1 MMGHSHALVG
11 ATTVVAVNSVTH
23 FIQPHIVNGV
33 PMGMA
38 LCLGAAI
45 VGALAPDID
54 SEEVS
59 SIKCEL
65 GITGTVFSFILRI
78 LGVTHRGLTHYGI
91 VALLITAMGY
101 LVGARF
107 GYADVGLAFG
117 LGYISHILIADAM
130 TKHGVPLWGPWPGK
144 FHLLPSPFRFQTGG
158 FVEQLVFVM
167 VAIVFLGLLPHGTP
181 PETMKFLKNIF

>member
-11 ATTVVAVNSVTH
+11 ATTVVAVNAVTH
-23 FIQPHIVNGV
+23 FIQPHIVNGI

-38 LCLGAAI
+38 LCLGTAI

-54 SEEVS
+54 SEEES
-59 SIKCEL
+59 SIKSEL
-65 GITGTVFSFILRI
+65 GIVGTVFSFILRI
-78 LGVTHRGLTHYGI
+78 FGVTHRGLTHYGI
-91 VALLITAMGY
+91 VTLLITTVAY

-117 LGYISHILIADAM
+117 LGYMSHILIADAM
-130 TKHGVPLWGPWPGK
+130 TKHGVPLWGPWPGN

-167 VAIVFLGLLPHGTP
+167 VTMIFLGLLPQGTP

>member
-11 ATTVVAVNSVTH
+11 ATTVMVVNSVTH

-45 VGALAPDID
+45 VGALAPDLD
-54 SEEVS
+54 SEEES

-65 GITGTVFSFILRI
+65 GIVGTVFSFILRMF
-78 LGVTHRGLTHYGI
+78 GVTHRGLTHYGI
-91 VALLITAMGY
+91 VALLITAVGY
-101 LVGARF
+101 LIGARF
-107 GYADVGLAFG
+107 GYPDVGLAFG

-130 TKHGVPLWGPWPGK
+130 TKHGVPLWGPWPGN
-144 FHLLPSPFRFQTGG
+144 FYLLPSPFRFQTGG

-167 VAIVFLGLLPHGTP
+167 VAMVFLGLLPQGTP